1 MGWLDRFTGEDAPV
15 AETAPEPD
23 APEGLERP
31 SLGVKALFD
40 GIELDAAHS
49 VLDMGRASESSFN
62 VYGRYARR
70 IRFADLLRDDR
81 RPDLPRALDA
91 SVPPQPDRPYDL
103 ILAWD
108 LLDRVAPESRAP
120 LVARLAEL
128 SAPRA
133 RLHVLVDASDHP
145 TVQPFHFTVL
155 DVDRVRYTPAGAERP
170 ARGRLLPAE
179 VERLLAPFEVVRA
192 FTSRSGMREYV
203 GILE

>member
-1 MGWLDRFTGEDAPV
+1 VGWLDRFTGEDAQV
-15 AETAPEPD
+15 AETVSEPEAPD
-23 APEGLERP
+23 ALDRP

-40 GIELDAAHS
+40 GVELDAAHS
-49 VLDMGRASESSFN
+49 VLDLGPSSESSFN

-70 IRFADLLRDDR
+70 IRFADLLREER
-81 RPDLPRALDA
+81 RRDLSRALDD

-108 LLDRVAPESRAP
+108 LLDRIPSESRAP

-133 RLHVLVDASDHP
+133 RLHVLVDASDRI
-145 TVQPFHFTVL
+145 TVQPYHFTLL
-155 DVDRVRYTPAGAERP
+155 DVDRVRYTPAGTERP
-170 ARGRLLPAE
+170 AREGLLPAE